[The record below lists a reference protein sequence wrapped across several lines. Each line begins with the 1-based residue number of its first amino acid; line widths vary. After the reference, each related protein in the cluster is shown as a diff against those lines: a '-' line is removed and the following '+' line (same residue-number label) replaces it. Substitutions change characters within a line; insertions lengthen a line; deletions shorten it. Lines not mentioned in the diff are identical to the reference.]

1 MKSIPSPDL
10 HASNKTIERA
20 LRIAIGDLAGNIQN
34 FKDGLLEKPVPCLL
48 AGLDYDTPWTRDAAL
63 NTWYGI
69 GLLSPQVAKNTL
81 LSVLLREPNG
91 GIRIGGQYWDA
102 IIWAHGA
109 WQYHLYTGDRSF
121 LEIAFSAVKNSLKFF
136 EETEFDSADGLF
148 RGGACFQD
156 GVAGYPDFFAP
167 TDKSYSGILDWVEK
181 SGKQPVKVGVGIP
194 CKALSTN
201 CLYVRA
207 YQVAG
212 LMAKELGTAPDPLWA
227 KKTGSLC
234 RAINDRFWS
243 DDLGRYRYLVDAPG
257 NDDHQEGFGLAFA
270 LLFGVADDAQAKRIF
285 DTVYLSP
292 HGIPCVWPTYPR
304 YERPGEFGRHSG
316 PIWPQVNAA
325 WALACHSRGR
335 TDLALDELKLLAE
348 KACRDSEFI
357 EVYHPE
363 TGVPYGGLQEDPGGR
378 IETFGICHR
387 QSWCASGYM
396 AMVLFCHLGLE
407 ISDDK
412 PLAASDREKLL
423 AKIPKIAFQEEPA
436 RR

>member
-1 MKSIPSPDL
+1 MTSDL
-10 HASNKTIERA
+10 HLSEKNIARA
-20 LRIAIGDLAGNIQN
+20 LRIAIGDLAGNIHN
-34 FKDGLLEKPVPCLL
+34 FKDGLLEKPAPCLL

-63 NTWYGI
+63 NTWYGL

-81 LSVLLREPNG
+81 LSVLLRESNG
-91 GIRIGGQYWDA
+91 DVRIGGQYWDA

-109 WQYHLYTGDRSF
+109 WQYYLYTGDRSF
-121 LEIAFSAVKNSLKFF
+121 LEIAFPAVKNSLKFF
-136 EETEFDSADGLF
+136 EETEFDPADGLF

-156 GVAGYPDFFAP
+156 GVAGYPAYFAP
-167 TDKSYSGILDWVEK
+167 TGKPYSGILDWVEK
-181 SGKQPVKVGVGIP
+181 SGKPPVKIGGGIP

-201 CLYVRA
+201 CLYARA

-212 LMAKELGTAPDPLWA
+212 LMARELGATPDPLWV
-227 KKTGSLC
+227 KKAGAL
-234 RAINDRFWS
+234 RQAINDHFWS

-257 NDDHQEGFGLAFA
+257 NDDFQEGFGLAFA
-270 LLFGVADDAQAKRIF
+270 LLFGIASDAQAKRIF

-304 YERPGEFGRHSG
+304 YEKPSEFGRHSG

-335 TDLALDELKLLAE
+335 IDLALSELKLLTE

-363 TGVPYGGLQEDPGGR
+363 TGVPYGGLQES
-378 IETFGICHR
+378 ETDGEIGAFGLCHR
-387 QSWCASGYM
+387 QSWCASGYI
-396 AMVLFCHLGLE
+396 AMVVFCHLGLE
-407 ISDDK
+407 IPDDK
-412 PLAASDREKLL
+412 PLAASAREKLL
-423 AKIPKIAFQEEPA
+423 EKIPKITFQEESA
-436 RR
+436 